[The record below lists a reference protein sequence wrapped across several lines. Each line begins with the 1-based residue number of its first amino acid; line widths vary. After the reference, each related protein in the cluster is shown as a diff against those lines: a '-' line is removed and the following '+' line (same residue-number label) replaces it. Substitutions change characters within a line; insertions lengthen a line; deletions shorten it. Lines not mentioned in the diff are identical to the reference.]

1 MSRSKSIFFCRIFQP
16 LFISSVKND
25 DWSIFGRGNERAR
38 WMCCSWYAYI
48 FFNSWSLVNFPEGN
62 ERATATPRLACS
74 FPVWKMRNT
83 LVASNRTQYL
93 ECHGTNSRNLSGRQ
107 HFENR
112 PKIDFHA
119 GFGSGASTVRHIF
132 SSKDSFLGG
141 VSLFLRACADVGIC
155 SRWHIPQ
162 RLRTL

>member
-1 MSRSKSIFFCRIFQP
+1 MIGRFLEEGMSGPGGCVAVGMHVFF
-16 LFISSVKND
+16 
-25 DWSIFGRGNERAR
+25 
-38 WMCCSWYAYI
+38 Y
-48 FFNSWSLVNFPEGN
+48 SWSLVDFQRGN

-112 PKIDFHA
+112 PKIDFHT
-119 GFGSGASTVRHIF
+119 GFGSGASTRRHNF
-132 SSKDSFLGG
+132 SSKDYFLGG
-141 VSLFLRACADVGIC
+141 LSLFLRACADVGVC